1 MAGIDLNRGSSGVA
15 DLLPKEISQEIWGNV
30 QEESAVMQLARQIN
44 MPGSGVTIPII
55 TGDAEADWVDE
66 TDEKPVSRASLSSK
80 SITPYKLAVI
90 EPFSNEFKRDLPA
103 VYAELARRLPNAI
116 AKKFDAT
123 VFGSTAPGS
132 NFDTLGAA
140 TAVAIAPHASDAK
153 KSTYAGLVDAYNTV
167 ANAGGALDG
176 WALSSQ
182 AKGLLLN
189 QVDSTGRPLLFSSI
203 QDGTAVNQILGESV
217 HYTQGVYKTGTPAT
231 IGFAGDWQSAV
242 WGSVEGIKVSVSNEA
257 SITDGVTEIDVPG
270 TTPASKVSVP
280 NVINLWQRN
289 MFAILVEVE
298 IGFRVRD
305 AARFVKL
312 TNAARS

>member
-1 MAGIDLNRGSSGVA
+1 MAGIDLNRTTSGAA
-15 DLLPKEISQEIWGNV
+15 DLLPKEISSEIWADV
-30 QEESAVMQLARQIN
+30 QEQSAVMQLARKIN

-55 TGDAEADWVDE
+55 TGDAEADWVGE

-80 SITPYKLAVI
+80 HITPYKLAVI

-103 VYAELARRLPNAI
+103 VYAELARRLPNAL

-123 VFGSTAPGS
+123 VFGTSAPGS
-132 NFDTLGAA
+132 NFDTLGGA
-140 TAVAIAPHASDAK
+140 TAVGISPHASDAK
-153 KSTYAGLVDAYNTV
+153 KSTYAGLVDAYNKV
-167 ANAGGALDG
+167 SDAGGALDG

-189 QVDSTGRPLLFSSI
+189 QVDATGRPLLFSSI
-203 QDGTAVNQILGESV
+203 QDGTAINQILGEGV
-217 HYTQGVYKTGTPAT
+217 HYTQGVYKSGTPAT
-231 IGFAGDWQSAV
+231 IGFAGDWESAV
-242 WGSVEGIKVSVSNEA
+242 YGTVEGIKVSVSNEA
-257 SITDGVTEIDVPG
+257 SITDGVT
-270 TTPASKVSVP
+270 SLSVGAETVDIP
-280 NVINLWQRN
+280 NVLNLWQRN

>member
-1 MAGIDLNRGSSGVA
+1 MAGIDLNRTTSGAA
-15 DLLPKEISQEIWGNV
+15 DLLPKEISNEIWADV
-30 QEESAVMQLARQIN
+30 QEQSAVMQLARKIS

-55 TGDAEADWVDE
+55 TGDAEADWVAE

-80 SITPYKLAVI
+80 QITPYKLAAI

-103 VYAELARRLPNAI
+103 VYAELARRLPNAL

-123 VFGSTAPGS
+123 VFGTSAPGS

-140 TAVAIAPHASDAK
+140 TAVGISPHASDAK
-153 KSTYAGLVDAYNTV
+153 KSTYAGLVDAYNKV
-167 ANAGGALDG
+167 ADAGGALDG

-189 QVDSTGRPLLFSSI
+189 QVDATGRPLLFSSI
-203 QDGTAVNQILGESV
+203 QDGTAINQILGESV

-231 IGFAGDWQSAV
+231 IGFAGDWDSAV
-242 WGSVEGIKVSVSNEA
+242 YGTVEGIKVSVSNEA
-257 SITDGVTEIDVPG
+257 SITDGVKTL
-270 TTPASKVSVP
+270 SVGAETVDIP
-280 NVINLWQRN
+280 NMLNLWQRN

>member
-1 MAGIDLNRGSSGVA
+1 MAGIDLNRTTSGAA
-15 DLLPKEISQEIWGNV
+15 DLLPKEISNEIWADV
-30 QEESAVMQLARQIN
+30 QEESAVMRLARQIN

-66 TDEKPVSRASLSSK
+66 TAEKPVSRAALSSK
-80 SITPYKLAVI
+80 QITPYKLALI

-116 AKKFDAT
+116 AKKFDST
-123 VFGSTAPGS
+123 VFGTTAPGS

-140 TAVAIAPHASDAK
+140 TAVAIGPHASDAK
-153 KSTYAGLVDAYNTV
+153 KSTYAGLVDAYNKV
-167 ANAGGALDG
+167 AEAGGSLDG
-176 WALSSQ
+176 WALSPQ
-182 AKGLLLN
+182 AKSLLLN

-203 QDGTAVNQILGESV
+203 QDGTSIAQILGEEV
-217 HYTQGVYKTGTPAT
+217 YYTKGVYKSGTPAT
-231 IGFAGDWQSAV
+231 VGFAGDWDSAV
-242 WGSVEGIKVSVSNEA
+242 YGTVEGIKIDVSNQA
-257 SITDGVTEIDVPG
+257 TIADGTVTVGAGEHAVEI
-270 TTPASKVSVP
+270 P
-280 NVINLWQRN
+280 NQLNLWQRN

-305 AARFVKL
+305 TSRFVRL

>member
-1 MAGIDLNRGSSGVA
+1 MAGIDLNRTTSGA
-15 DLLPKEISQEIWGNV
+15 SDLLPKEISSEIWANV
-30 QEESAVMQLARQIN
+30 QEESAVMRLARQIS

-55 TGDAEADWVDE
+55 TGDAEAGWVGE
-66 TDEKPVSRASLSSK
+66 TDEKPVSRAALSSK
-80 SITPYKLAVI
+80 QITPYKLAVI
-90 EPFSNEFKRDLPA
+90 EPFSNEFRRDLPA
-103 VYAELARRLPNAI
+103 VYAELARRLPNAL
-116 AKKFDAT
+116 AKKFDST

-140 TAVAIAPHASDAK
+140 TAVAVGPHASDAK

-203 QDGTAVNQILGESV
+203 QDGTNIAQILGESV
-217 HYTQGVYKTGTPAT
+217 SYTQGVYAAGTPAT
-231 IGFAGDWQSAV
+231 IGFAGEWASAV
-242 WGSVEGIKVSVSNEA
+242 YGTVEGIKVSVSNEA
-257 SITDGVTEIDVPG
+257 SITDGVTTLAVG
-270 TTPASKVSVP
+270 TESVDIP
-280 NVINLWQRN
+280 NVLNLWQRN

>member
-1 MAGIDLNRGSSGVA
+1 MAGIDLNRTTSGAA
-15 DLLPKEISQEIWGNV
+15 DLLPKEISSEIWADV
-30 QEESAVMQLARQIN
+30 QEQSAVMQLARKIN

-55 TGDAEADWVDE
+55 TGDAEADWVGE

-80 SITPYKLAVI
+80 HITPYKLAVI

-103 VYAELARRLPNAI
+103 VYAELARRLPNAL

-123 VFGSTAPGS
+123 VFGTSAPGS
-132 NFDTLGAA
+132 NFDTLGGA
-140 TAVAIAPHASDAK
+140 TAVGISPHATDAK
-153 KSTYAGLVDAYNTV
+153 KSTYAGLVDAYNKV
-167 ANAGGALDG
+167 SDAGGALDG

-189 QVDSTGRPLLFSSI
+189 QVDATGRPLLFSSI
-203 QDGTAVNQILGESV
+203 QDGTAINQILGEGV
-217 HYTQGVYKTGTPAT
+217 HYTQGVYKTGSPST

-242 WGSVEGIKVSVSNEA
+242 YGTVEGIKVSVSNEA
-257 SITDGVTEIDVPG
+257 SITDGVTTLDVG
-270 TTPASKVSVP
+270 SETVDIP
-280 NVINLWQRN
+280 NVLNLWQRN